1 MAKKRLTP
9 EQIGAGPS
17 EHSQQCAVFAWAAM
31 HRAEHPALRW
41 MYSVPNGGDR
51 DRVTAGRM
59 KAEGVRKGISDICL
73 PTARGQYHGL
83 YLELKVKGRENETEN
98 GVLTGGCSQEQM
110 QFTAFANEEGYAAIV
125 AYGWE
130 HAVRVIAG
138 YLGLG
143 PFRMVSEAPPAA
155 HVATDEY
162 GGTRCSQCGWP
173 SDGDILCGSCEM
185 DEDTQSLMDRDR
197 E

>member
-1 MAKKRLTP
+1 
-9 EQIGAGPS
+9 
-17 EHSQQCAVFAWAAM
+17 
-31 HRAEHPALRW
+31 
-41 MYSVPNGGDR
+41 
-51 DRVTAGRM
+51 M
-59 KAEGVRKGISDICL
+59 KAEGVRKGVSDICL

-98 GVLTGGCSQEQM
+98 GVLTGGCSQEQI

-143 PFRMVSEAPPAA
+143 PFRMASEAPPAA
-155 HVATDEY
+155 PVATAFF
-162 GGTRCSQCGWP
+162 C
-173 SDGDILCGSCEM
+173 DGCDVPLTQPGLCGSCEM
-185 DEDTQSLMDRDR
+185 DEDTQALMDRDR